1 MADTT
6 IRPKQYAAI
15 AVCFVLQML
24 DGMDVLV
31 VAYAAP
37 QIIEQWGISHATYGA
52 IFSAGIFG
60 MTLGSVFIAPYADV
74 IGRRKTILMA
84 VCVIALS
91 IFATAFVNSITQL
104 MTLRFLAGVGIG
116 AAGATLPAIAAEYA
130 PPRYR
135 DLVVATI
142 GAGYAMGAVLTGF
155 VAAWVVPEY
164 GWRAMFIA
172 ASIATA
178 SMLPIAYIMLPES
191 LEFLLKRQPTGAL
204 ERANRILARLGQ
216 ALLEHLPE
224 TVVERRTGLG
234 VSSLLTASRRRSTL
248 GLWLGFFMCYLT
260 VYFLLGWVPKIVVD
274 AGLPLEQAIFAGTV
288 LNLGGVAGIMFL
300 GMLGTRFPLIK
311 VIVAFQLL
319 SAVFMIA
326 FGALTPPLLMLLV
339 LTGLLGFFAQ
349 AGLIGM
355 IASSTRLYPTE
366 IRATGVG
373 WGMGAGRLGAI
384 VGPYVGGV
392 LMSLEYS
399 RAINFMFFAIPCVIS
414 GFAVLLIRF
423 PAEPQTQ

>member
-1 MADTT
+1 M
-6 IRPKQYAAI
+6 
-15 AVCFVLQML
+15 
-24 DGMDVLV
+24 
-31 VAYAAP
+31 
-37 QIIEQWGISHATYGA
+37 
-52 IFSAGIFG
+52 
-60 MTLGSVFIAPYADV
+60 
-74 IGRRKTILMA
+74 
-84 VCVIALS
+84 
-91 IFATAFVNSITQL
+91 
-104 MTLRFLAGVGIG
+104 
-116 AAGATLPAIAAEYA
+116 
-130 PPRYR
+130 
-135 DLVVATI
+135 
-142 GAGYAMGAVLTGF
+142 
-155 VAAWVVPEY
+155 
-164 GWRAMFIA
+164 
-172 ASIATA
+172 
-178 SMLPIAYIMLPES
+178 
-191 LEFLLKRQPTGAL
+191 
-204 ERANRILARLGQ
+204 
-216 ALLEHLPE
+216 
-224 TVVERRTGLG
+224 
-234 VSSLLTASRRRSTL
+234 
-248 GLWLGFFMCYLT
+248 
-260 VYFLLGWVPKIVVD
+260 VD